1 MTSEQLI
8 KKYSLEDGIHK
19 DYYKH
24 FQSKKT
30 VLTHRAC
37 EKIANIEGIRMKT
50 IQILNSELT
59 FARFLVTMT
68 KLTSKGINEEGQEEF
83 IETSISSI
91 GEADKSNCKNVY
103 YGCMAEKRGIDRCVL
118 KLIDAHEFAFSEVD
132 FADHNEQS
140 FEIKDEVKEVAPMSD
155 KQLILI
161 NELTKKYTADQKKK
175 LNTWLESKPNVNEAS
190 AKIDEL
196 KGVGQKS
203 LSFQSMK
210 DKSAT

>member
-8 KKYSLEDGIHK
+8 KKYKLEDGIHK

-37 EKIANIEGIRMKT
+37 EKIANIEKITMKSIET
-50 IQILNSELT
+50 LNSELN
-59 FARFLVTMT
+59 FARFLVTME
-68 KLTSKGINEEGQEEF
+68 KDDR
-83 IETSISSI
+83 SISSI
-91 GEADKSNCKNVY
+91 GEADSNNCKNIY

-140 FEIKDEVKEVAPMSD
+140 FEAKEEPKEIPKISD
-155 KQLILI
+155 NQLILI
-161 NELTKKYTADQKKK
+161 NELTKEYNANQKKK
-175 LNTWLESKPNVNEAS
+175 LTEWLDSNPDIKEAS
-190 AKIDEL
+190 SKIDEL
-196 KGVGQKS
+196 KGVKNGKKS
-203 LSFQSMK
+203 LLAAMK
-210 DKSAT
+210 ESSAT